1 MYFLTTKNSMLRYLK
16 LLSRG
21 FIVLLSMSFHLEGVG
36 EIFYIHPQGNDQS
49 GNGSSTKPWRSLHY
63 ATGVVKKVGDIIH
76 VMKGVYVE
84 SASCLL
90 AEGVNIEGEGEGSII
105 MCSEKA
111 DWTPIISA
119 TSPEG
124 ADGNQ
129 HISGLT
135 LDGQK
140 LSSFWAIRVAGRSN
154 VSIYNCTIVD
164 FKDRGVIFDGRND
177 NKPEPPIIF
186 AKGNSFHDNIV
197 KNCAAYNTE
206 NGIYGRG
213 CLNIGGQDSMLI
225 YNNNISQ
232 VSRPDGFNGWPIKYS
247 NDGYLKNVKIF
258 NNILTKI
265 PYAGKFGGDE
275 GWDFAVEL
283 WNVLG
288 GVEIFGNTVQGSI
301 DIVFTSNTSADYGI
315 WIHHNSIAQPKL
327 NRNFESGIVFE
338 MSTESVIVENNK
350 LDKISGGILFNAQ
363 ENSIISDV
371 VIRKND
377 FSNIG
382 RSTGDGNN
390 GNAINM
396 NCGTLKGNSLFYI
409 INNVLIDSNRFSAAI
424 DNAPFYGIEISGA
437 PDASNIRVSNN
448 IIEKF
453 LVACIF
459 INPGNLVDSL
469 SITGNEFIAN
479 GNFNNPL
486 YVSGIP
492 SRYRFENNKKSEL
505 PGVKRPV
512 VNVKQQIVRPLYY
525 EVKRLRLLEILAF
538 LSCVLALLFAGM
550 ENIYAFGISL
560 VAFSI
565 YSFWGVDSGYL
576 ANSILGILMLGLSLY
591 GWYSWYKRTTSRDR
605 KLRISFSTGRER
617 LISLGIFLVLYV
629 CLFFLMTYVQNKF
642 PPDNFPGTDAFIVAT
657 VIMGFWAFIRKK
669 MECWYWWMSAIVT
682 AIVLYQFKHYL
693 LVSMYCIAFLCA
705 SAWGFFIWR
714 KKSPVAAKAK
724 VVGLM
729 S

>member
-1 MYFLTTKNSMLRYLK
+1 MYFLSTIDSILQYRK
-16 LLSRG
+16 LLLRG
-21 FIVLLSMSFHLEGVG
+21 FIVLLSISFHLEGFG

-49 GNGSSTKPWRSLHY
+49 GNGSSTKPWRSIHY
-63 ATGVVKKVGDIIH
+63 ATGVVKKQGDIIH

-84 SASCLL
+84 SASSFL
-90 AEGVNIEGEGEGSII
+90 AEGVSIEGEGEGSII
-105 MCSEKA
+105 RCSDKS
-111 DWTPIISA
+111 DWTPIITA

-124 ADGNQ
+124 TDGNQ

-135 LDGQK
+135 LDGQE

-154 VSIYNCTIVD
+154 FSIYNCTIID

-177 NKPEPPIIF
+177 NKPESPVVF
-186 AKGNSFHDNIV
+186 AKGNSFHNNIV
-197 KNCAAYNTE
+197 KNSAAYNTE

-213 CLNIGGQDSMLI
+213 CLNIGGQDSMMI

-232 VSRPDGFNGWPIKYS
+232 VSRPDGYNGWPIKYS

-288 GVEIFGNTVQGSI
+288 GVEMYGNTIQGSI
-301 DIVFTSNTSADYGI
+301 DIVITSNTSADYGI
-315 WIHHNSIAQPKL
+315 WIHHNIITQQKL
-327 NRNFESGIVFE
+327 NRNFESGIIFE

-350 LDKISGGILFNAQ
+350 LDRISGGILFNAQ
-363 ENSIISDV
+363 ENSMISDV

-390 GNAINM
+390 GNAINI

-409 INNVLIDSNRFSAAI
+409 INNVLIDSNRFSAAM

-437 PDASNIRVSNN
+437 PEASNIQVSNN

-459 INPGNLVDSL
+459 INPGKLVDSL
-469 SITGNEFIAN
+469 SITGNELIAN

-486 YVSGIP
+486 YVSGAP
-492 SRYRFENNKKSEL
+492 TRYRFENNKKSDL
-505 PGVKRPV
+505 PGVNRPV
-512 VNVKQQIVRPLYY
+512 VNIRQQIVKPLYY
-525 EVKRLRLLEILAF
+525 EVKRLGILEILAF
-538 LSCVLALLFAGM
+538 ASCILALLFAGR
-550 ENIYAFGISL
+550 ENIYAFGLFL
-560 VAFSI
+560 VTFSI
-565 YSFWGVDSGYL
+565 YSFWGVDNDILG
-576 ANSILGILMLGLSLY
+576 NTILGILLLGLSLY
-591 GWYSWYKRTTSRDR
+591 GWYSWYKRTTNHNR
-605 KLRISFSTGRER
+605 KLRISFSTSGER
-617 LISLGIFLVLYV
+617 LISLGLSSFYMFA
-629 CLFFLMTYVQNKF
+629 CFF
-642 PPDNFPGTDAFIVAT
+642 
-657 VIMGFWAFIRKK
+657 
-669 MECWYWWMSAIVT
+669 
-682 AIVLYQFKHYL
+682 
-693 LVSMYCIAFLCA
+693 
-705 SAWGFFIWR
+705 
-714 KKSPVAAKAK
+714 
-724 VVGLM
+724 
-729 S
+729 